1 MADRDVYRTVLP
13 AGTVT
18 AANGSVIVPVT
29 SNVDASTL
37 DVVVDIASVSGVA
50 PTLTVSV
57 ERDAEPQR
65 GTFPPT
71 VFGAATSTAA
81 LNSAGRTVLSVPA
94 AISAATG
101 ASPVFFRVSWTVGG
115 TASPSFTHALYV
127 E

>member
-1 MADRDVYRTVLP
+1 MADRDVYRTILP

-18 AANGSVIVPVT
+18 TANGSVIVPVT

-37 DVVVDIASVSGVA
+37 DVVLDITAVSGTA
-50 PTLTVSV
+50 PTLVISV

-71 VFGAATSTAA
+71 VFSAATSTAA
-81 LNSAGRTVLSVPA
+81 ITAAGRTVLSVPA
-94 AISAATG
+94 AIGPLTG
-101 ASPVFFRVSWTVGG
+101 TSPIFFRLSWTVGG
-115 TASPSFTHALYV
+115 TAPSFTHALFV

>member
-18 AANGSVIVPVT
+18 TANGSVIVPVT
-29 SNVDASTL
+29 SDVDASTL
-37 DVVVDIASVSGVA
+37 DVVVDIAAVSGTL

-65 GTFPPT
+65 GTFPPA
-71 VFGAATSTAA
+71 VFGAATSTVA
-81 LNSAGRTVLSVPA
+81 LNAVGRTVLSVPA
-94 AISAATG
+94 AIDAKVG

-115 TASPSFTHALYV
+115 TSPSFTHALYV